1 MFENWY
7 AVFGDKKFAVVFLIT
22 FFIYFLGMIAGAL
35 RFAGIKTGLITT
47 SFSLSNVVYL
57 VNRLSNLVQT
67 PFLGS
72 MVDIAYRNSSLEEL
86 KIKLHMIIFA
96 GTLGY
101 LVGFFFFT
109 TFERIFEKWIVL
121 FDKDKNLLKTFLY
134 FFNPRSWFF
143 FIRSIGKPAFYL
155 SYGELRRVPGV
166 VFWSSTLIGAFWTTG
181 VLSAMYASVLAPEF
195 ARTATILSGIVNGV
209 ATVLFTIF
217 LDPIVANITDKVYNK
232 QEKIEY
238 LYNVVWVIMVTSVL
252 GTILAHFVLYPGA
265 WIIAKITIL
274 FSKI

>member
-1 MFENWY
+1 MFESWFY
-7 AVFGDKKFAVVFLIT
+7 VFGDKKFVVVFFIT
-22 FFIYFLGMIAGAL
+22 FFIYFLGMVAGAL
-35 RFAGIKTGLITT
+35 RFAGIKTELITT
-47 SFSLSNVVYL
+47 SFSLLNVISL
-57 VNRLSNLVQT
+57 ISRLSNLIQT

-72 MVDIAYRNSSLEEL
+72 MVDLAYKNNSLEEL

-101 LVGFFFFT
+101 FVGFFFFT
-109 TFERIFEKWIVL
+109 TFEKIFEKWIVL
-121 FDKDKNLLKTFLY
+121 FDKDRNLVKTFLY

-143 FIRSIGKPAFYL
+143 FVRNISKPVFYL
-155 SYGELRRVPGV
+155 SYKELKRVPSV

-232 QEKIEY
+232 QERIEY
-238 LYNVVWVIMVTSVL
+238 LYNVIWVIMVTSVL

-265 WIIAKITIL
+265 WIIAKVTII